1 MRLRVRVLG
10 YTLLSLTFDAHEML
24 ELIATEDE
32 STQDEAD
39 PPPQRSA
46 GPVDTTSNAPT
57 SNPTT
62 TPHSDSDDL
71 T

>member
-39 PPPQRSA
+39 PPPNDRRGQWTQLRTLLHRTRRR
-46 GPVDTTSNAPT
+46 PRIRIPMT
-57 SNPTT
+57 
-62 TPHSDSDDL
+62 
-71 T
+71 